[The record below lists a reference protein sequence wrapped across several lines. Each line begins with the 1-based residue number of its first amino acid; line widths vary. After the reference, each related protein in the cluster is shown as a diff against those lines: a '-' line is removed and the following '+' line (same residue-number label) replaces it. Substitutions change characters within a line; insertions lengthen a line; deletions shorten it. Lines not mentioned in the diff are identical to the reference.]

1 MKRTWRLF
9 IVLAA
14 VFVCTFIAIE
24 LEVGF
29 WCGLLAAIFG
39 LILGYI
45 ASLDFAD

>member
-1 MKRTWRLF
+1 MKRAWRLF
-9 IVLAA
+9 ILLAA
-14 VFVCTFIAIE
+14 IFVCTFIAIE

-29 WCGLLAAIFG
+29 WCGVVGAVLG